1 MDEIHYSIRLLR
13 NIMTSCSEDQMGETN
28 REPQQQELIKLPNR
42 EIRII
47 NSDEKWNEYNI
58 QNNKLKIKLVVSEI
72 RRVTNRYDHNGYPYY
87 IIIGGPAVTLS

>member
-1 MDEIHYSIRLLR
+1 MTIIVKANIAIILKDCLLFINIDLRLR
-13 NIMTSCSEDQMGETN
+13 KYIGFG
-28 REPQQQELIKLPNR
+28 KLPNR

-47 NSDEKWNEYNI
+47 NNDEKWNEYNI
-58 QNNKLKIKLVVSEI
+58 QNNKLKIKLVISEI